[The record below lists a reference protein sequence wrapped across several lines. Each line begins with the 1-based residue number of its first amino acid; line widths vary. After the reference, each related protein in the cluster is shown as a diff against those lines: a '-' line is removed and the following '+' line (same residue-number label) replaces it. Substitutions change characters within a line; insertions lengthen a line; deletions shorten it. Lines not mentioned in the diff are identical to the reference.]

1 MKFAILLLVS
11 ALAGLAQRQEG
22 FVDVPGGP
30 VWYRITRP
38 DKGIPLVV
46 LHGGPGG
53 TSCSFSRLESGIDQ
67 TVVTYD
73 QLGSGR
79 SGRPNDPSL
88 WNVDRFVEE
97 LDVLRKNLGLKRMHL
112 MGHSWGASL
121 AAAYVLAK
129 GTAGIESLILSS
141 PLLSTSDWIR
151 DAQLLKKQL
160 PPQTQRILER
170 HEAAGTTDDP
180 EYHEAEQEYTKRFVR
195 RSARVNNP
203 DCVESLPNRQ
213 IYQQMWGPTEFHATG
228 TLKSFDVTSQFS
240 KLKLPVLLI
249 VGEFDEATP
258 TTAARYHKLIVGSKL
273 VVVPGAAHSQ
283 LNDNPDAALKALRT
297 FLSSTEKNTHQR

>member
-1 MKFAILLLVS
+1 MKFIPLLL
-11 ALAGLAQRQEG
+11 AAAFACLAQKQEG
-22 FVDVPGGP
+22 FVTVPGGP

-53 TSCSFSRLESGIDQ
+53 TSCYFSRLESGVDQ

-97 LDVLRKNLGLKRMHL
+97 LDVLRKSLGLKRMHL

-121 AAAYVLAK
+121 AAAYVLKK
-129 GTAGIESLILSS
+129 GTTGIESLILSS

-151 DAQLLKKQL
+151 DAQMLKKQL
-160 PPQTQRILER
+160 PLPTQRILER
-170 HEAAGTTDDP
+170 HEAAGTTDSP
-180 EYHEAEQEYTKRFVR
+180 EYHEAEQEYTNRFVR
-195 RSARVNNP
+195 RAARVSNP

-213 IYQQMWGPTEFHATG
+213 IYQQIWGPTEFHATG

-258 TTAARYHKLIVGSKL
+258 ATAERYQKQIPGSKL
-273 VVVPGAAHSQ
+273 VVIPGAAHAQ
-283 LNDNPDAALKALRT
+283 LNDNPDAALSALRS
-297 FLSSTEKNTHQR
+297 FLRSVEKN